1 MDKIFLARNAIIKS
15 KFGGYGRVVEDGAL
29 GQCVYIKKYTTFTV
43 ISFNL
48 YTQTVLLVN
57 SETKDTVSVE
67 YKYILENCDIVKQ
80 PKNVLLDGI
89 AIVDLNDGK
98 EKTLDY
104 SRLAFYATIVVE
116 FTIILAALISL

>member
-15 KFGGYGRVVEDGAL
+15 KFGGYGRVVEGGAL

-89 AIVDLNDGK
+89 AIVDLNEGK